1 MKLSLRTQTLDFK
14 RIGIMDLESFIHS
27 LFRGGTVMKDIADAL
42 STPELC
48 FQIQSLKT
56 KNKKQNI

>member
-1 MKLSLRTQTLDFK
+1 
-14 RIGIMDLESFIHS
+14 MDLESFIHS
-27 LFRGGTVMKDIADAL
+27 LFRGGSVMKDIADAL